1 MEQDLLGAAVHALGI
16 LLDPVRL
23 GFLWFGVIIGL
34 ILGLIPGIGGLV
46 GMTMLLPFTYSMD
59 AYAALA
65 MMLGLA
71 SVNNTGDTIP
81 AVLFGVPG
89 SAGCAATV
97 LDGYPLAKQGQAGRA
112 LGASFMASMLGG
124 LFGAFLLGISVPILR
139 PAVLMFGSPELLAF
153 CLFGLSLAAA
163 LSGGAIFK
171 GLAVAAF
178 GIVVALVGEDDYSGT
193 MRWTFGTVYLWN
205 GIPLVP
211 IALGVFAIPELIDMA
226 VARQVMVT
234 NEMTRATAAGQW
246 QGVRDVF
253 RHKFLLLRCSAIGTF
268 LSIIPGIGTSVI
280 DWVAYGHAARTEK
293 GASETFGKG
302 DIRGVIASESS
313 NNAREGGTL
322 MPTVAFGVPGS
333 AGMAVLLGM
342 FLLQGVVPGPDML
355 TKRLDLTYAM
365 VWSVALANVLGAGI
379 CFLFA
384 NQLARIVM
392 VRPGILVPAILAVI
406 YVGAFQGSNDWG
418 DLYVLLIGGALGW
431 IMKRNGWPRPPL
443 ILGVVLGEIVERYMF
458 ISVQAFGWDFLTR
471 PIVMGI
477 LALTLFGIA
486 RPFFKARKE
495 KIATLKH
502 GFEFRPESLGRPATW
517 FAASF
522 VAFFACILVTSY
534 DWDFGARIVPQIVS
548 VFGLSCAVLQLLAS
562 IFDRKVPSGAIQL
575 QPEAAR
581 IMDIESSFEGL
592 DDRTIV
598 TRAAVAF
605 GWLVFLL
612 AAGMLVG
619 LLPAMLLFLVGYMRF
634 GAGEKWSTSITVGG
648 GIFLCCYVLFHKLL
662 HLPWPP
668 ALLGTLSPDLRNLT
682 HLF

>member
-1 MEQDLLGAAVHALGI
+1 MEQDLLGAALHAFGILMDPSRLMFLFFGVLCGLVLGI
-16 LLDPVRL
+16 V
-23 GFLWFGVIIGL
+23 
-34 ILGLIPGIGGLV
+34 PGIGGLV
-46 GMTMLLPFTYSMD
+46 GLTMLLPFTYSMD
-59 AYAALA
+59 PYAALA

-124 LFGAFLLGISVPILR
+124 IFGAFLLGISVPILR
-139 PAVLMFGSPELLAF
+139 PVVLMFGSPELLAF

-163 LSGGAIFK
+163 LSGGALFK

-178 GIVVALVGEDDYSGT
+178 GVVIALVGEDDFSGT
-193 MRWTFGTVYLWN
+193 MRWTFETVYLWN

-211 IALGVFAIPELIDMA
+211 IALGVFAIPELVDMA
-226 VARQVMVT
+226 ISRTAMVRG
-234 NEMTRATAAGQW
+234 EMMKATAAGQW

-253 RHKFLLLRCSAIGTF
+253 NNKFLLLRCSAIGTL
-268 LSIIPGIGTSVI
+268 LSTVPGIGTSVI

-302 DIRGVIASESS
+302 DIRGVIASEAS

-342 FLLQGVVPGPDML
+342 FLLQGIVPGPDML

-365 VWSVALANVLGAGI
+365 VWSVALANILGAGI

-384 NQLARIVM
+384 NQLARIVLI
-392 VRPGILVPAILAVI
+392 RPSILVPAVLAII

-418 DLYVLLIGGALGW
+418 DLYVLLLGGVLGW
-431 IMKRNGWPRPPL
+431 IMKRQGWPRPPL

-458 ISVQAFGWDFLTR
+458 ISVQAFGANFLLR
-471 PIVMGI
+471 PIVLAI
-477 LALTLFGIA
+477 LALTLIGLI
-486 RPFFKARKE
+486 RPFLKARKE
-495 KIATLKH
+495 KRRIDLSGYA
-502 GFEFRPESLGRPATW
+502 FRPENVNKPATW
-517 FAASF
+517 FAGFF
-522 VAFFACILVTSY
+522 VLFFGYVLVTSY
-534 DWDFGARIVPQIVS
+534 QWDFGARIVPQIMS
-548 VFGLSCAVLQLLAS
+548 AFGFVCALVQFGATV
-562 IFDRKVPSGAIQL
+562 IGRQVPSGAI

-592 DDRTIV
+592 DDRTI
-598 TRAAVAF
+598 TRRAAAAF
-605 GWLVFLL
+605 GWLAFLL
-612 AAGMLVG
+612 ASGLVVG
-619 LLPAMLLFLVGYMRF
+619 LLPAIFLFMVGYMRF
-634 GAGEKWSTSITVGG
+634 GSGERWLPSLAVGG
-648 GIFLCCYVLFHKLL
+648 GLFTACYLLFHKLL

-668 ALLGTLSPDLRNLT
+668 ALLGQLSPALRNLT
-682 HLF
+682 HLL

>member
-1 MEQDLLGAAVHALGI
+1 VEQDLLGAAIHALGI
-16 LLDPVRL
+16 LMDPGRL
-23 GFLWFGVIIGL
+23 LFLFFGVLCGL
-34 ILGLIPGIGGLV
+34 VLGIIPGIGGLV
-46 GMTMLLPFTYSMD
+46 GLTMLLPFTYSMD
-59 AYAALA
+59 PYTALA

-124 LFGAFLLGISVPILR
+124 IFGAFLLGISVPVLR
-139 PAVLMFGSPELLAF
+139 PVVLMFGSPELLAF

-163 LSGGAIFK
+163 LSGGALFK

-178 GIVVALVGEDDYSGT
+178 GVVIALVGEDDYSGT
-193 MRWTFGTVYLWN
+193 MRWTFDTVYLWN
-205 GIPLVP
+205 GLPLVP
-211 IALGVFAIPELIDMA
+211 IALGVFAIPELVDMA
-226 VARQVMVT
+226 IARTPMVRS
-234 NEMTRATAAGQW
+234 EMMRATAAGQW

-253 RHKFLLLRCSAIGTF
+253 NNKFLLLRCSAIGTL
-268 LSIIPGIGTSVI
+268 LSTVPGIGTSVI

-302 DIRGVIASESS
+302 DIRGVIASEAS

-342 FLLQGVVPGPDML
+342 FLLQGIVPGPDML

-384 NQLARIVM
+384 NQLARIVLI
-392 VRPGILVPAILAVI
+392 RPSILVPAVLAVI

-418 DLYVLLIGGALGW
+418 DLYVLLLGGGLGW
-431 IMKRNGWPRPPL
+431 IMKRHGWPRPPL

-458 ISVQAFGWDFLTR
+458 ISVQAYGADFLLR
-471 PIVMGI
+471 PIVMAI
-477 LALTLFGIA
+477 LALTLFGLL
-486 RPFFKARKE
+486 RPFFKSKKE
-495 KIATLKH
+495 KRRIDLS
-502 GFEFRPESLGRPATW
+502 GFAFQPESLTRPGTW
-517 FAASF
+517 FAGFF
-522 VAFFACILVTSY
+522 VLFFGYVLVTSY
-534 DWDFGARIVPQIVS
+534 DWEFGARIVPQIIAG
-548 VFGLSCAVLQLLAS
+548 FGFACALLQLGATM
-562 IFDRKVPSGAIQL
+562 IGRAVPSGEIR
-575 QPEAAR
+575 PEASR

-592 DDRTIV
+592 DDRTI
-598 TRAAVAF
+598 TLRAAAAF
-605 GWLVFLL
+605 GWLAFLL
-612 AAGMLVG
+612 AAGLVVG
-619 LLPAMLLFLVGYMRF
+619 LLPAIFLFMVGYMRF
-634 GAGEKWSTSITVGG
+634 GSGERWLPSLAVGG
-648 GIFLCCYVLFHKLL
+648 GVFAAAYLLFHKLL

-668 ALLGTLSPDLRNLT
+668 ALLGQLSPALRNAT
-682 HLF
+682 HLM

>member
-1 MEQDLLGAAVHALGI
+1 MEQDLLGAAIHALVI
-16 LLDPVRL
+16 LVDPVRL
-23 GFLWFGVIIGL
+23 AFLFFGVICGL
-34 ILGLIPGIGGLV
+34 ILGLVPGIGGLV
-46 GMTMLLPFTYSMD
+46 GLTMLLPFTYSMD
-59 AYAALA
+59 PYTALA

-139 PAVLMFGSPELLAF
+139 PVVLMFGSPELLAF

-163 LSGGAIFK
+163 LSGGALFK
-171 GLAVAAF
+171 GLAVASF
-178 GIVVALVGEDDYSGT
+178 GVILALVGEDDYSGT
-193 MRWTFGTVYLWN
+193 MRWTFDTVYLWN
-205 GIPLVP
+205 GLPLVP
-211 IALGVFAIPELIDMA
+211 LALGFFAIPELVDMA
-226 VARQVMVT
+226 IARTPMVQS
-234 NEMTRATAAGQW
+234 EMMKATASGQW

-253 RHKFLLLRCSAIGTF
+253 RNKFLLLRCSAIGTL
-268 LSIIPGIGTSVI
+268 LSTVPGIGTSVI

-302 DIRGVIASESS
+302 DIRGVIASEAS

-342 FLLQGVVPGPDML
+342 FLLQGIVPGPDML

-384 NQLARIVM
+384 NQLARIVL
-392 VRPGILVPAILAVI
+392 VRPSILVPCVLAII

-418 DLYVLLIGGALGW
+418 DLYALLISGALGW
-431 IMKRNGWPRPPL
+431 IMKRHGWPRPPL

-458 ISVQAFGWDFLTR
+458 ISVQAFGVDFLTR
-471 PIVMGI
+471 PIVMAI
-477 LALTLFGIA
+477 LALTLFGLI
-486 RPFFKARKE
+486 RPFLKARKE
-495 KIATLKH
+495 KRRIDLAGLAYK
-502 GFEFRPESLGRPATW
+502 PESLRQPGTW
-517 FAASF
+517 FAAFF
-522 VAFFACILVTSY
+522 VLFFGYVLATSY
-534 DWDFGARIVPQIVS
+534 GWEFGARIVPQIIAI
-548 VFGLSCAVLQLLAS
+548 FGFICAALQLGATMVG
-562 IFDRKVPSGAIQL
+562 RPVPSGAI

-592 DDRTIV
+592 DDRTI
-598 TRAAVAF
+598 TRRAAEAF
-605 GWLVFLL
+605 GWLLFLL
-612 AAGMLVG
+612 VSGLLVG
-619 LLPAMLLFLVGYMRF
+619 LLPAMFLFMVGYMRF
-634 GAGEKWSTSITVGG
+634 GSGERWGPSLAVGAGLFATTY
-648 GIFLCCYVLFHKLL
+648 LLFHKLL

-668 ALLGTLSPDLRNLT
+668 ALLGVLSPELRNLT

>member
-1 MEQDLLGAAVHALGI
+1 MEQDLLGAAIHALGI
-16 LLDPVRL
+16 LMDPMRL
-23 GFLWFGVIIGL
+23 VFLFFGVICGL
-34 ILGLIPGIGGLV
+34 ILGIVPGIGGLV
-46 GMTMLLPFTYSMD
+46 GLTMLLPFTYSMD
-59 AYAALA
+59 PYTALA

-124 LFGAFLLGISVPILR
+124 LFGAFLLGISVPVLR
-139 PAVLMFGSPELLAF
+139 PVVLMFGSPELLAF

-163 LSGGAIFK
+163 LSGGALFK

-178 GIVVALVGEDDYSGT
+178 GVILALVGEDDYSGT
-193 MRWTFGTVYLWN
+193 MRWTFDTVYLWN
-205 GIPLVP
+205 GLPLVP
-211 IALGVFAIPELIDMA
+211 IALGFFAIPELVDMA
-226 VARQVMVT
+226 IARTPMVRS
-234 NEMTRATAAGQW
+234 EMMRATAAGQW

-253 RHKFLLLRCSAIGTF
+253 NNKFLLLRCSAIGTL
-268 LSIIPGIGTSVI
+268 LSTVPGIGTSVI

-302 DIRGVIASESS
+302 DIRGVIASEAS

-342 FLLQGVVPGPDML
+342 FLLQGIVPGPDML
-355 TKRLDLTYAM
+355 TKRLDITYAR

-384 NQLARIVM
+384 NQLARIVLI
-392 VRPGILVPAILAVI
+392 RPSILVPSVLAVI

-418 DLYVLLIGGALGW
+418 DLYVLLISGVIGW
-431 IMKRNGWPRPPL
+431 IMKRHGWPRPPL

-458 ISVQAFGWDFLTR
+458 ISVQAFGVNFLTR
-471 PIVMGI
+471 PIVMAI
-477 LALTLFGIA
+477 LALTLVGLI
-486 RPFFKARKE
+486 RPVLRARKE
-495 KIATLKH
+495 KRRIDLSGYAFK
-502 GFEFRPESLGRPATW
+502 PESLRQPATW
-517 FAASF
+517 FAGLF
-522 VAFFACILVTSY
+522 VLFFGYVLVTSY
-534 DWDFGARIVPQIVS
+534 GWEFGARIVPQIIAAAGFV
-548 VFGLSCAVLQLLAS
+548 CAALQLAATMVG
-562 IFDRKVPSGAIQL
+562 RPVPSGAI

-592 DDRTIV
+592 DDRTIAR
-598 TRAAVAF
+598 RAVEAF

-612 AAGMLVG
+612 VAGLLVG
-619 LLPAMLLFLVGYMRF
+619 LLPAIFLFMVGYMRF
-634 GAGEKWSTSITVGG
+634 GSGERWLPSLAVGG
-648 GIFLCCYVLFHKLL
+648 GLFAATYLLFHKLL

-668 ALLGTLSPDLRNLT
+668 ALLGYLSPAIRNAT
-682 HLF
+682 HLM

>member
-1 MEQDLLGAAVHALGI
+1 MEQDLLGAAVHAFGILMDPARLMFLAFGVLCGLVLGI
-16 LLDPVRL
+16 
-23 GFLWFGVIIGL
+23 
-34 ILGLIPGIGGLV
+34 IPGIGGVV
-46 GMTMLLPFTYSMD
+46 GLTMLLPFTYSMD
-59 AYAALA
+59 PYAALA

-124 LFGAFLLGISVPILR
+124 IFGAFLLGISVPVLR
-139 PAVLMFGSPELLAF
+139 PVVLMFGSPELLAF

-163 LSGGAIFK
+163 LSGGALFK

-178 GIVVALVGEDDYSGT
+178 GVVIALVGEDDFSGT
-193 MRWTFGTVYLWN
+193 MRWTFDTVYLWN

-211 IALGVFAIPELIDMA
+211 IALGVFAIPELVDMA
-226 VARQVMVT
+226 VARTAMVRSDL
-234 NEMTRATAAGQW
+234 MKATASGQW

-253 RHKFLLLRCSAIGTF
+253 NNKFLLLRCSAIGTL
-268 LSIIPGIGTSVI
+268 LSTVPGIGTSVI

-302 DIRGVIASESS
+302 DIRGVIASEAS

-333 AGMAVLLGM
+333 AGMAILLGM
-342 FLLQGVVPGPDML
+342 FLLHGIVPGPDML
-355 TKRLDLTYAM
+355 TKRLDLTYTM
-365 VWSVALANVLGAGI
+365 VWSVALANILGAGI

-384 NQLARIVM
+384 NQLARIVLI
-392 VRPGILVPAILAVI
+392 RPSILVPAVLAVI

-418 DLYVLLIGGALGW
+418 DLYVLMLGGVLGW
-431 IMKRNGWPRPPL
+431 VMKRNGWPRPPL

-458 ISVQAFGWDFLTR
+458 ISVQAFGADFLLR
-471 PIVMGI
+471 PIVIGI
-477 LALTLFGIA
+477 LALTLFGLV
-486 RPFFKARKE
+486 RPFLKGGKE
-495 KIATLKH
+495 KRRIDLS
-502 GFEFRPESLGRPATW
+502 GLSFQPESLRQTSTW
-517 FAASF
+517 FAGFF
-522 VAFFACILVTSY
+522 VLFFGYVLATSW

-548 VFGLSCAVLQLLAS
+548 GFGFACALLQLGAS
-562 IFDRKVPSGAIQL
+562 VIGRTVPSGAL
-575 QPEAAR
+575 KADAAR

-592 DDRTIV
+592 DDGTVVR
-598 TRAAVAF
+598 RAAAAF
-605 GWLVFLL
+605 GWLAFLL
-612 AAGMLVG
+612 AASMLVG
-619 LLPAMLLFLVGYMRF
+619 LLPGIFLFMVGYMRF
-634 GAGEKWSTSITVGG
+634 GSGERWLPSLAVGAGLFGVAY
-648 GIFLCCYVLFHKLL
+648 LLFHKLL

-668 ALLGTLSPDLRNLT
+668 ALIGQWSPALRNAT

>member
-1 MEQDLLGAAVHALGI
+1 MEQDLLGAAIHALGI
-16 LLDPVRL
+16 LMDPTRL
-23 GFLWFGVIIGL
+23 LFLGFGVICGL
-34 ILGLIPGIGGLV
+34 ILGLVPGIGGLV
-46 GMTMLLPFTYSMD
+46 GLTMLLPFTYSMD
-59 AYAALA
+59 PYTALA

-139 PAVLMFGSPELLAF
+139 PVVLMFGSPELLAF

-163 LSGGAIFK
+163 LSGGALFK

-178 GIVVALVGEDDYSGT
+178 GVILALVGEDDYSGT
-193 MRWTFGTVYLWN
+193 MRWTYDTVYLWN
-205 GIPLVP
+205 GLPLVP
-211 IALGVFAIPELIDMA
+211 IALGFFAIPELVDMA
-226 VARQVMVT
+226 IARTPMVQSA
-234 NEMTRATAAGQW
+234 MMKATAAGQW

-253 RHKFLLLRCSAIGTF
+253 RHKFLLLRCSAIGTL
-268 LSIIPGIGTSVI
+268 LSTVPGIGTSVI

-302 DIRGVIASESS
+302 DIRGVIASEAS

-342 FLLQGVVPGPDML
+342 FLLQGIVPGPDML

-384 NQLARIVM
+384 NQLARIVLI
-392 VRPGILVPAILAVI
+392 RPSILVPAVLAVI

-418 DLYVLLIGGALGW
+418 DLYVLLICGALGW
-431 IMKRNGWPRPPL
+431 IMKRHGWPRPPL

-458 ISVQAFGWDFLTR
+458 ISVQAFGVSFLTR
-471 PIVMGI
+471 PIVMVI
-477 LALTLFGIA
+477 LALTLFGIL
-486 RPFFKARKE
+486 RPFFRKGAGRPR
-495 KIATLKH
+495 IDLSGLH
-502 GFEFRPESLGRPATW
+502 FEPESLKRASTW
-517 FAASF
+517 FAAFF
-522 VAFFACILVTSY
+522 VVFFGYVLVTSY
-534 DWDFGARIVPQIVS
+534 GWDFGARIVPQIIAI
-548 VFGLSCAVLQLLAS
+548 FGFLFATLQLGAQM
-562 IFDRKVPSGAIQL
+562 IGRTVPSGEIK
-575 QPEAAR
+575 PEAAR

-592 DDRTIV
+592 DDRTINR
-598 TRAAVAF
+598 RALEAF
-605 GWLVFLL
+605 GWLIFLL
-612 AAGMLVG
+612 GAGLIVG
-619 LLPAMLLFLVGYMRF
+619 LLPALFLFMVGYMRF
-634 GAGEKWSTSITVGG
+634 GSGERWLPSLAVGAGLFTV
-648 GIFLCCYVLFHKLL
+648 CYMLFHKLL
-662 HLPWPP
+662 HLPWPA
-668 ALLGTLSPDLRNLT
+668 ALLGQLFPALRNAT
-682 HLF
+682 HLL

>member
-1 MEQDLLGAAVHALGI
+1 MEQDLLGAALHAFGI
-16 LLDPVRL
+16 LMDPSRL
-23 GFLWFGVIIGL
+23 MFLFFGVICGL
-34 ILGLIPGIGGLV
+34 VLGIVPGIGGLV
-46 GMTMLLPFTYSMD
+46 GLTMLLPFTYSMD
-59 AYAALA
+59 PYAALA

-124 LFGAFLLGISVPILR
+124 IFGAFLLGISVPILR
-139 PAVLMFGSPELLAF
+139 PVVLMFGSPELLAF

-163 LSGGAIFK
+163 LSGGALFK

-178 GIVVALVGEDDYSGT
+178 GVVIALVGEDDYSGT
-193 MRWTFGTVYLWN
+193 MRWTFDTVYLWN

-211 IALGVFAIPELIDMA
+211 IALGVFAIPELVDMA
-226 VARQVMVT
+226 IARTPMVQSA
-234 NEMTRATAAGQW
+234 MMKATASGQW

-253 RHKFLLLRCSAIGTF
+253 NNKFLLLRCSAIGTL
-268 LSIIPGIGTSVI
+268 LSTVPGIGTSVI

-302 DIRGVIASESS
+302 DIRGVIASEAS

-342 FLLQGVVPGPDML
+342 FLLQGIVPGPDML

-365 VWSVALANVLGAGI
+365 VWSVALANILGAGI

-384 NQLARIVM
+384 NQLARIVLI
-392 VRPGILVPAILAVI
+392 RPSILVPAVLAII

-418 DLYVLLIGGALGW
+418 DLYVLLVSGALGW
-431 IMKRNGWPRPPL
+431 VMKRNGWPRPPL

-458 ISVQAFGWDFLTR
+458 ISVQAFGANFLTR

-477 LALTLFGIA
+477 LALTLLGLV
-486 RPFFKARKE
+486 RPFLKARKE
-495 KIATLKH
+495 KRRIDLSGYA
-502 GFEFRPESLGRPATW
+502 FRPENVNTPATW
-517 FAASF
+517 FAGFF
-522 VAFFACILVTSY
+522 VLFFAYILVTSY
-534 DWDFGARIVPQIVS
+534 GWDFGARIVPQIMS
-548 VFGLSCAVLQLLAS
+548 AFGFICALVQFGATV
-562 IFDRKVPSGAIQL
+562 IGRPVPSGAI

-581 IMDIESSFEGL
+581 IMDIESSFDGL
-592 DDRTIV
+592 DDRTIAR
-598 TRAAVAF
+598 RAASAF
-605 GWLVFLL
+605 GWLAFLL
-612 AAGMLVG
+612 ASGLVVG
-619 LLPAMLLFLVGYMRF
+619 LLPAIFLFMVGYMRF
-634 GAGEKWSTSITVGG
+634 GSGERWLPSLAVGG
-648 GIFLCCYVLFHKLL
+648 GLFTACYLLFHKLL

-668 ALLGTLSPDLRNLT
+668 ALLGQLSPALRNLT
-682 HLF
+682 HLL